1 MAPAPRTET
10 RKLDLR
16 DSRQRERK
24 ENQRIT
30 HKKRNSIPYSMWECA
45 FAFFCRK
52 KVSFPCRIRKKVSHA
67 PSSLRYFSPPSLF
80 LLPFSFPFLWRDIW
94 RIPVS
99 DSDALA
105 AAASAAAAAAQV
117 KGGAQ
122 KFFFTALERSLLYV
136 CGGGKKQAGRE
147 RGRERACFYS
157 PMAAKKPRLRR

>member
-1 MAPAPRTET
+1 MI
-10 RKLDLR
+10 R
-16 DSRQRERK
+16 DREREK
-24 ENQRIT
+24 KISESST
-30 HKKRNSIPYSMWECA
+30 KKRNSIPYSMWECA

-52 KVSFPCRIRKKVSHA
+52 KSFF
-67 PSSLRYFSPPSLF
+67 SLSDPQESITCPLLAAILFPPSLF
-80 LLPFSFPFLWRDIW
+80 LLPLSFPFLWRDIW